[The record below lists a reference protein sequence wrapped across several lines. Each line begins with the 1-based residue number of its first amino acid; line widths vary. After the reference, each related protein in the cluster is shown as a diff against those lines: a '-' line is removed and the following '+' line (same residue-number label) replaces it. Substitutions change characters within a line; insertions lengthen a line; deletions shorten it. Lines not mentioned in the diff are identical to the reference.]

1 MSKELASIKGQFPS
15 LRDGGV
21 VYLDTAATAQMPDRV
36 LDRLVGFETSG
47 RGNVHDGGHRL
58 AQRAFDQYEA
68 ARGSVARFLGVCAN
82 DEIVFSYGA
91 TGAINLACFTLGRL
105 FVPGDEIVLS
115 VLEHHS
121 NIVPWQRLAQERGLV
136 LRFIPATP
144 EGRLDLSFLGD
155 LVTRRCRLVAV
166 THCSNVTG
174 AVTQLAPI
182 VSAARAVGALV
193 LVDGAQRVPHG
204 PVDIPALGVDL
215 YAFSGH
221 KAYGPTGIGVLWAR
235 REVLADLE
243 PFMSGGQMIEN
254 VTLENATFLPPP
266 QRFEAGTPP
275 IAQAIGLGAAL
286 DWMLG
291 LDWSVQREREAELT
305 EALLDGLDRLPGV
318 RPIGPRTLV
327 LRQGVVSFTAEGI
340 CDETLCR
347 ELDRR
352 GVAVRSGHLCA
363 QPAMSALGV
372 ASVTRASL
380 GCYSE
385 AADVEA
391 FLNALSEIIRERGR
405 RA

>member
-1 MSKELASIKGQFPS
+1 
-15 LRDGGV
+15 
-21 VYLDTAATAQMPDRV
+21 
-36 LDRLVGFETSG
+36 
-47 RGNVHDGGHRL
+47 
-58 AQRAFDQYEA
+58 
-68 ARGSVARFLGVCAN
+68 
-82 DEIVFSYGA
+82 
-91 TGAINLACFTLGRL
+91 
-105 FVPGDEIVLS
+105 
-115 VLEHHS
+115 
-121 NIVPWQRLAQERGLV
+121 
-136 LRFIPATP
+136 
-144 EGRLDLSFLGD
+144 
-155 LVTRRCRLVAV
+155 V

-235 REVLADLE
+235 REVLAGLE